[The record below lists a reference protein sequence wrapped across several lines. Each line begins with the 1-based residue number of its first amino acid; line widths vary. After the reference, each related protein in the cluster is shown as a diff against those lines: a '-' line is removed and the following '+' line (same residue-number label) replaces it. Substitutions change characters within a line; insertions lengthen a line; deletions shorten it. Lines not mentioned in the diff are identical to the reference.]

1 MNMVCSQ
8 NGALREA
15 LKTTSSTLKKPS
27 PNKRVINLIVQRDLI
42 EAIKQK
48 DLQAFKFIITREG
61 GDPFLHP
68 GKGESHRCSPF
79 HTAAMIG
86 CTDIVKY
93 ILESTTNPLAVVNLR
108 EENFGK
114 TALHFAATNG
124 YLETV
129 RYLLQNGANP
139 VPRAPDLWTP
149 MHYAAENGH
158 PKVIKELLDYGA
170 DPDLQNETSQVPAH
184 LAAIYVHPVCF
195 EILLE
200 YYGTHALSRM
210 RETAIVIRSTVPTL
224 IPDACRSIAAYSV
237 TPSNP
242 DIEDD
247 WNKTPLDWAVENI
260 SFEVG
265 EAGGHITSYVI
276 DYLGVVDDWFF

>member
-1 MNMVCSQ
+1 MVFTGIVPLGEVHS
-8 NGALREA
+8 E
-15 LKTTSSTLKKPS
+15 KHTYKK
-27 PNKRVINLIVQRDLI
+27 KEINQLVQRDLVQ
-42 EAIKQK
+42 AIKQK

-68 GKGESHRCSPF
+68 GKRENHICSPF

-86 CTDIVKY
+86 CTDIVEY
-93 ILESTTNPLAVVNLR
+93 ILESSNDLKDVINLR

-124 YLETV
+124 NIETV
-129 RYLLQNGANP
+129 RYLLMNGADP
-139 VPRAPDLWTP
+139 IPKAPDLWTP

-158 PKVIKELLDYGA
+158 PDVIKLLLDYGA
-170 DPDLQNETSQVPAH
+170 NPDLQNETSQVPAH
-184 LAAIYVHPVCF
+184 LAAIYVHPDSFQV
-195 EILLE
+195 LLE
-200 YYGTHALSRM
+200 YYGTWALSRM
-210 RETAIVIRSTVPTL
+210 RDTARAIRSSVPTL
-224 IPDACRSIAAYSV
+224 IPDTCKKISAFAV

-247 WNKTPLDWAVENI
+247 WNKTPLDWAVETI

-265 EAGGHITSYVI
+265 EAGGDITSYVNE
-276 DYLGVVDDWFF
+276 YLGVADDWFF